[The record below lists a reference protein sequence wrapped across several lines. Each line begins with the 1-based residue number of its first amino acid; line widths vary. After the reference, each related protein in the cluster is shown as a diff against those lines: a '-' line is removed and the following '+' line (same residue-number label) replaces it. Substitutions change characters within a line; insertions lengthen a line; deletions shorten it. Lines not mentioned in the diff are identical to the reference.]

1 MANLRD
7 LRKRRKSAAS
17 TKKITRTMELVASS
31 KLQKAQVAAAASRP
45 YAEGL
50 RDLVS
55 GLASGQAKGSSSHPL
70 MAKRPIKTVTIVV
83 CCSDRGLCGSFN
95 SNLVNLGM
103 KRAAHWKATGA
114 QVEFISV
121 GKKGASTLTF
131 FGNKPIASHTGVAG
145 SPNYA
150 AVEKIAASL
159 MDHFLTNKSDH
170 IEIVYARFITTTRQ
184 VPDTYTMLP
193 AGAGD
198 DNAAASKKQV
208 GLRPD
213 FFYEPE
219 PEQLLA
225 ALIPQTVK
233 TAFFSALLQTAAA
246 EHAARRIA
254 MKNAS
259 DAASDM
265 VKFISRDYN
274 RLRQGKIT
282 QEIAEIVGA
291 VEAMA

>member
-31 KLQKAQVAAAASRP
+31 KLQKAQNAAIASRP

-50 RDLVS
+50 RELVS
-55 GLASGQAKGSSSHPL
+55 GLASGQPKGSAAHPL
-70 MAKRPIKTVTIVV
+70 MAKRPVKTVAIVL

-95 SNLVNLGM
+95 ANLINLAL
-103 KRAAHWKATGA
+103 KRADEWKAKGA
-114 QVEFISV
+114 KVEFISV
-121 GKKGASTLTF
+121 GKKGASTLAF
-131 FGNKPIASHTGVAG
+131 FGAKPIASHVKVAG
-145 SPNYA
+145 SPTFPLA
-150 AVEKIAASL
+150 EKIAQTL
-159 MDHFLTNKSDH
+159 MDRFLANQADL
-170 IEIVYARFITTTRQ
+170 IEVVYARFVSTTRQ
-184 VPDTYTMLP
+184 VPDVYAVLP

-198 DNAAASKKQV
+198 EAQAKPAKGPK
-208 GLRPD
+208 PD

-219 PEQLLA
+219 PEELLA

-265 VKFISRDYN
+265 VKFITRDYN
-274 RLRQGKIT
+274 RGRQGKIT

>member
-7 LRKRRKSAAS
+7 LRKRRTSTAS

-31 KLQKAQVAAAASRP
+31 KLQKAQTAAAASRP

-50 RDLVS
+50 RDLVA
-55 GLASGQAKGSSSHPL
+55 GIAAGQAKGAVAHPL
-70 MAKRPIKTVTIVV
+70 MAKRTVKNVTIVL
-83 CCSDRGLCGSFN
+83 CTSDRGLCGSFN
-95 SNLVNLGM
+95 ANLINRAL
-103 KRAAHWKATGA
+103 KRADEWLAKGV

-121 GKKGASTLTF
+121 GKKGAGTLAF
-131 FGNKPIASHTGVAG
+131 FGRKPIASHVKIAG
-145 SPNYA
+145 SPTYA
-150 AVEKIAASL
+150 QAEKVAQTL
-159 MDHFLTNKSDH
+159 LDRFLSGQTDL
-170 IEIVYARFITTTRQ
+170 IEVVYARFISTTRQ
-184 VPDTYTMLP
+184 VPDTYGMLP
-193 AGAGD
+193 AGTE
-198 DNAAASKKQV
+198 AASEMPAKT
-208 GLRPD
+208 GSRPD

-219 PEQLLA
+219 PEELLA

-246 EHAARRIA
+246 EHAARRVA

-259 DAASDM
+259 DAAGDM
-265 VKFISRDYN
+265 VKSISRDYN
-274 RLRQGKIT
+274 RGRQGKIT

>member
-31 KLQKAQVAAAASRP
+31 KLQKAQNAAAASRP

-50 RDLVS
+50 RELVA
-55 GLASGQAKGSSSHPL
+55 GLAAGQPKGSTAHAL
-70 MAKRPIKTVTIVV
+70 MAKREVKTVAIVL

-95 SNLVNLGM
+95 TNLVNTALR
-103 KRAAHWKATGA
+103 RADEWKAKGVR
-114 QVEFISV
+114 VEFISV

-131 FGNKPIASHTGVAG
+131 FGSRPVASHIKVAG
-145 SPNYA
+145 SPTFPQA
-150 AVEKIAASL
+150 TRIAQEL
-159 MDHFLTNKSDH
+159 MDRFLAGQADL
-170 IEIVYARFITTTRQ
+170 IEVVYARFISTTRQ
-184 VPDTYTMLP
+184 VPDTFALLP

-198 DNAAASKKQV
+198 STAPTKGPK
-208 GLRPD
+208 PD

-219 PEQLLA
+219 PEELLA

-233 TAFFSALLQTAAA
+233 TGFFSALLQTAAA

-259 DAASDM
+259 DAAGDM
-265 VKFISRDYN
+265 VKFITRDYN
-274 RLRQGKIT
+274 RGRQGKIT